1 MASLHGYPKWL
12 LNSKEEIT
20 KSKEWNSFVHELHE
34 AIQQQLTE
42 SHVQY
47 FTDLSEAEKT
57 LFMQRATK
65 ALEGSSSSKNLFNKV
80 SGVMDQQLN
89 SQVGQQLLDDSPTDT
104 RPDLV
109 IEAAEEGVISLLKRW
124 PDMKS
129 KLHVCFNQPLVEP
142 MRQLAWHLYL
152 SNPRIRKTYVELLN
166 DNPRA
171 AISPHDIEISQKVEQ
186 MVLSEPTF
194 SELKGSVGAFY
205 AMKATLSYHHSR
217 QQTNNRLK
225 DIDYF
230 LVVPFVVVAGS
241 NLSRREP
248 ASGKAVALIV
258 EEYLTYMSSRPG
270 FVIDSGSALHN
281 EELKGFVS
289 KVAAIL
295 EKHYPDVS
303 SVIAKTYIP
312 AREKIVATEKGSKAL
327 LLEGLQELIRP
338 MVRTMLIGYLKF
350 DTLLYVWDQ
359 YILGLNVPGFSA
371 EWLAVVIATVLGLEH
386 DKLKECQSPLAMETV
401 LNRDSP
407 LLTVQQFQ
415 FQVKRYHYRELFAM
429 LTADQK
435 SAMPVLDP
443 TQSIHPPWRH
453 WYNDQVPPYTKP
465 QDRRKAR
472 EGREAERERLLQQ
485 QRDAERN
492 KKEGEFRERKANEDE
507 LIKSTMIERARL
519 DKEKF
524 DLENQLQ
531 EERRKRLDAERKAKE
546 EIEQL
551 RRELD
556 ILRKPKSPN
565 PSLYSTASYVS
576 RLLIPPPPT
585 PYSTYMGMSTIP
597 ESPSHTP
604 APTLNPKA
612 QADEVILDFLKKVSQ
627 SMNTIASGVGTEADQ
642 LDQATEKFIY
652 NNVQDI
658 KRAQTEVFGHRL
670 QPGEFEKMDA
680 QKQKKASDQIMELIQ
695 KWREDRGAR
704 DLGKGK

>member
-1 MASLHGYPKWL
+1 MASIHGYPKWL

-34 AIQQQLTE
+34 AVQQQLTE

-47 FTDLSEAEKT
+47 FTDLSEAEKA

-80 SGVMDQQLN
+80 SAAMDQQLN
-89 SQVGQQLLDDSPTDT
+89 AQVGQQLLEDSPTDT

-129 KLHVCFNQPLVEP
+129 KLHICFNQPLVEP

-152 SNPRIRKTYVELLN
+152 SNPKVRKAYVELLN

-186 MVLSEPTF
+186 MVLAEQTF
-194 SELKGSVGAFY
+194 SDLKGSVGAFY
-205 AMKATLSYHHSR
+205 AMKATLSYHHAR

-230 LVVPFVVVAGS
+230 LVVPFVVVAGGS
-241 NLSRREP
+241 LSRREP
-248 ASGKAVALIV
+248 ASSKVVALLV

-281 EELKGFVS
+281 EEMKGFVA
-289 KVAAIL
+289 KVAEIL

-303 SVIAKTYIP
+303 SVIAKTYVP
-312 AREKIVATEKGSKAL
+312 AREKIVATEKGSRAL

-338 MVRTMLIGYLKF
+338 MVRTMLIGYLNF
-350 DTLLYVWDQ
+350 ETLLYVWDQ
-359 YILGLNVPGFSA
+359 YILGLNVPGFST
-371 EWLAVVIATVLGLEH
+371 EWLAVVIATVIGLEH

-472 EGREAERERLLQQ
+472 EEREAERERLLQQ
-485 QRDAERN
+485 QRDAERL
-492 KKEGEFRERKANEDE
+492 KKEGEMRDRKANEDE
-507 LIKSTMIERARL
+507 LIKTTMVERARL
-519 DKEKF
+519 DKERI

-531 EERRKRLDAERKAKE
+531 EERRRRLDAERKAKE

-556 ILRKPKSPN
+556 ALKKPKSPN
-565 PSLYSTASYVS
+565 PSLFSTTSYVS
-576 RLLIPPPPT
+576 RLLIPPPPS
-585 PYSTYMGMSTIP
+585 PESAYVGMSTIP
-597 ESPSHTP
+597 ESPTHTP
-604 APTLNPKA
+604 APTLNHKA
-612 QADEVILDFLKKVSQ
+612 QAEEVILDFLRKIRKSVDK
-627 SMNTIASGVGTEADQ
+627 IANGEDTEADY
-642 LDQATEKFIY
+642 LDKETEKYIY

-658 KRAQTEVFGHRL
+658 KRAQVEVFGHRL

-680 QKQKKASDQIMELIQ
+680 LRQKKTSDQIMDLIQ
-695 KWREDRGAR
+695 KWREDRRAR
-704 DLGKGK
+704 ELKKGK